1 MRERSVKKILAPLF
15 FVLSV
20 VPLQAQANY
29 TESNIEARN
38 EGDASPVGYNT
49 VAEALAALTAKP
61 GAFSRV
67 NGQGWREIEEKR
79 ENVLWSFVPEDHPAY
94 PAVVRRTTSGRGM
107 AIQVDMSALC
117 EADRSACESLMKELT
132 KMNQIA
138 RNLFIRMPARGM
150 GAKADMS
157 PIASLMSSVPR

>member
-1 MRERSVKKILAPLF
+1 MKVLAPLF
-15 FVLSV
+15 LALAV
-20 VPLQAQANY
+20 VPWQAQAGY
-29 TESNIEARN
+29 TQSSIEARQ
-38 EGDASPVGYNT
+38 EGDASPVGYGS
-49 VAEALAALTAKP
+49 VAEAREALAAKP
-61 GAFSRV
+61 GTFLRV
-67 NGQGWREIEEKR
+67 NGQGWTEIEEKK

-94 PAVVRRTTSGRGM
+94 PAVVRRTTSGRGV

-117 EADRSACESLMKELT
+117 EAGQAECEQLTKELA

-138 RNLFIRMPARGM
+138 RNIFIRMPARGM